1 MCVCKSLYFIL
12 YITLFSFSYWQP
24 FCPWLCAPN
33 VWNCKS
39 EDKCVFIP
47 IFLFACWFFALKV
60 FYYVFSSKKKKKA
73 FFWKR
78 DFDFVHQWNTPVIF
92 LAVIPAP
99 LLTCLPVAP
108 SGGRVAPVADQTVE
122 FEVGIKIIKVL
133 CLTNMQPD
141 HEETLKPLTSH
152 LYTFHCLEAFGNW
165 DP

>member
-1 MCVCKSLYFIL
+1 MCVSLFTLYYIL
-12 YITLFSFSYWQP
+12 HY
-24 FCPWLCAPN
+24 
-33 VWNCKS
+33 
-39 EDKCVFIP
+39 
-47 IFLFACWFFALKV
+47 FLFHIGSLFAHGCVLQMCEIANPKINV
-60 FYYVFSSKKKKKA
+60 SLFPSFCLLVDFLLLRYFTMFSPQKKKKA

>member
-1 MCVCKSLYFIL
+1 MCVCVSLFTLYYIL
-12 YITLFSFSYWQP
+12 HY
-24 FCPWLCAPN
+24 
-33 VWNCKS
+33 
-39 EDKCVFIP
+39 
-47 IFLFACWFFALKV
+47 FLFHIGSLFAHGCVLQMSEIANPKKMCLYSPSFCLLV
-60 FYYVFSSKKKKKA
+60 DFLLLRYFTMFSPKKKKP
-73 FFWKR
+73 FSER
-78 DFDFVHQWNTPVIF
+78 GILILYPSETHLPIF
-92 LAVIPAP
+92 LAVIHAP

-141 HEETLKPLTSH
+141 HEETLKPPLTSH

>member
-1 MCVCKSLYFIL
+1 MCKSLYFIL

-24 FCPWLCAPN
+24 FCPWLCAPS

-39 EDKCVFIP
+39 KDKCVFIP

-60 FYYVFSSKKKKKA
+60 FYYVFSSKKKP
-73 FFWKR
+73 FSER
-78 DFDFVHQWNTPVIF
+78 GILILYTSETHLPIF
-92 LAVIPAP
+92 LAVIHAP

-108 SGGRVAPVADQTVE
+108 SGGRVVPVADQTVE

-141 HEETLKPLTSH
+141 HEETLKPPLTSH